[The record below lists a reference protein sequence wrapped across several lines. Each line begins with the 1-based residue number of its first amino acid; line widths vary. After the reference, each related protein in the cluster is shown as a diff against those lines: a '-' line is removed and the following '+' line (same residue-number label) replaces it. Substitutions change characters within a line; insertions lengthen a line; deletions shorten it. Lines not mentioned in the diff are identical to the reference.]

1 MSVSYHNMGDFTELT
16 QVGGTIAILA
26 TETVIAAVKTA
37 ALYTLCAISGTGSFL
52 PSLKKIT
59 KHVHMT
65 VTGAITGT
73 VTAVSAAAAYCMPSL
88 KQAGTFLPDMFNS
101 TWVRDYFKPV
111 NQTIA
116 QEQAQEKA
124 KQEVIKDIAA
134 YCEQFWKGSG
144 KWVSYIANAACTF
157 FGGLVFKWSKDKFFD
172 PTPPVTQQPAV
183 TPVPNKRTDRAK
195 SPGRKRR

>member
-1 MSVSYHNMGDFTELT
+1 MSVSYQNMGDFDQLT
-16 QVGGTIAILA
+16 QVGGAIAILA

-37 ALYTLCAISGTGSFL
+37 ALYTLCAISGTGSYI

-65 VTGAITGT
+65 VTGAITGIA
-73 VTAVSAAAAYCMPSL
+73 TAVSAAAAYCWPSL
-88 KQAGTFLPDMFNS
+88 KPFLPDMLNS
-101 TWVRDYFKPV
+101 TWNQFKPV

-116 QEQAQEKA
+116 QEQAQEQA

-134 YCEQFWKGSG
+134 YFEQFWKGSG
-144 KWVSYIANAACTF
+144 KWVSYAANAACTF
-157 FGGLVFKWSKDKFFD
+157 FGGLVFKRFFD
-172 PTPPVTQQPAV
+172 PTPAVTQQPAA
-183 TPVPNKRTDRAK
+183 TPVPNKRAGRAK